1 MKSNQHISWKTV
13 PIETTSE
20 DGVLLKGELHYWA
33 KDYTVCL
40 KEPFEA
46 QGGGS
51 HLMYIIPAIYVTT
64 EVPRKG
70 IRSIN
75 ILDRAKDSLN
85 CLYKQ
90 GDLKPEEIEIDEKD
104 LEALENMRREKR
116 ELKHKLKSNLIDNKE
131 YQRRL
136 APIQKAKY
144 DLEFKISELNKNQT

>member
-1 MKSNQHISWKTV
+1 MKNNQHISWKTV

-33 KDYTVCL
+33 KDYTICL

>member
-20 DGVLLKGELHYWA
+20 DGVLLKGKLHYWA
-33 KDYTVCL
+33 KDYTICL

-136 APIQKAKY
+136 ASIRKAKN